1 MSAASNVQQNVEM
14 MYSRVKPILTVRD
27 IHTWDLSATNLVL
40 QGVSKPSRRR
50 ELIHHVNN
58 IRTSPNATTLPA
70 ILFVLL
76 QQQEGHVLLLVNNTE
91 EMKPVAQD
99 VLRNASVHII
109 TEYHWQSAKFIKTS
123 ILGVIS
129 SQ

>member
-58 IRTSPNATTLPA
+58 IRNSPNATTLPA

-109 TEYHWQSAKFIKTS
+109 TGYHWQSAKFIRTS
-123 ILGVIS
+123 ILSVIS
-129 SQ
+129 